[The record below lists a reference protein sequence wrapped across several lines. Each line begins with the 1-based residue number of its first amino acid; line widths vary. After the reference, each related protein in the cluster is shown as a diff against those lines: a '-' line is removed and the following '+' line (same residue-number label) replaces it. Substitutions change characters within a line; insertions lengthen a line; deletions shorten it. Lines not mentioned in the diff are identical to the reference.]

1 MFQSVLERQVAA
13 AEDAVRAAVA
23 AIDPDDIPAS
33 EAVRLFERLDRIVRS
48 ATAGRT
54 LLARRVEDSQVW
66 QRKGHRSAAEHVAAV
81 TGTSLGAAKGEM
93 ETSKALRDLPRTRR
107 KMVDGSISPQQGS
120 LIAGAAKV
128 NPQAERDLLER
139 AGTAN
144 LHELRDDA
152 LKAKAAADR
161 SPADTHAR
169 LRRQRRLSRF
179 TDAEGARHLNLI
191 GPVDQ
196 VSVIEAEID
205 RRLSQVIRDHPAGK
219 PLECRDAL
227 AFDAAVTM
235 ARRSEAADDTPA
247 TKTKRRKVT
256 RPHHLALL
264 RLDVEALRRGHVEGH
279 ELCEVTGLGPIPV
292 EVARRLLGDAVLKL
306 IITKGDAVAHVTSLT
321 RGPTQAM
328 QYASLWTSPTCTVEG
343 CSRTI
348 VEYDHRTGAEYKDTR
363 HTRLDE
369 IDRVCHTHHDLH
381 THHGWALVAGAGKRP
396 MVPPDDARHPAH
408 GPPSGARAGPASAA
422 LTDGEPPP
430 TDDPPTSGSSPPDA
444 VGRERST
451 GQRDLF
457 SDPAA

>member
-1 MFQSVLERQVAA
+1 MFQSVLERQVVA
-13 AEDAVRAAVA
+13 AEEAVRAAVG

-66 QRKGHRSAAEHVAAV
+66 ERQGHRSAAEHVAAV

-93 ETSKALRDLPRTRR
+93 ETSKALRNLPRTRR

-128 NPQAERDLLER
+128 NPQAERGLLER

-169 LRRQRRLSRF
+169 LHRQRRLTRF
-179 TDAEGARHLNLI
+179 TDAEGARHLNLT
-191 GPVDQ
+191 GPVDE

-205 RRLSQVIRDHPAGK
+205 RRLGQVIRDHPAGQ
-219 PLECRDAL
+219 PVEGRDAL
-227 AFDAAVTM
+227 AFDAAAAM
-235 ARRSEAADDTPA
+235 ARRSEAADAPAESGRATA
-247 TKTKRRKVT
+247 TKTRKVT
-256 RPHHLALL
+256 RPQHLALL
-264 RLDVEALRRGHVEGH
+264 RLDVAALWRGHVEGE

-292 EVARRLLGDAVLKL
+292 ETARRLLGDAVLKL

-321 RGPTQAM
+321 RGPTQSM

-369 IDRVCHTHHDLH
+369 LDRVCHTHHDLH
-381 THHGWALVAGAGKRP
+381 TLHGWALVAGAGKRP
-396 MVPPDDARHPAH
+396 MVPPDDSRHPAH
-408 GPPSGARAGPASAA
+408 SPPRGARAGPAPPEPADEPAAAEPTASARTGPLGCDRHADQPDLFDDSAA
-422 LTDGEPPP
+422 
-430 TDDPPTSGSSPPDA
+430 
-444 VGRERST
+444 
-451 GQRDLF
+451 
-457 SDPAA
+457 